1 MNNRRLKQELQN
13 AYLIP
18 EYKITCSMKVKQSE
32 LFPVS
37 SSKDCYKYLQNCYE
51 PETISYKEYF
61 YVLFLNRANK
71 VTGYAKIGEGGITGT
86 VADPRIVLQ
95 MALMAGAASLVLC
108 HNHPSGNLK
117 PSRQDEELTQK
128 IKCAA
133 NYLDIKVLDHV
144 IITEDAYYSFAD
156 EGIL

>member
-1 MNNRRLKQELQN
+1 MNNRRLKQELEP
-13 AYLIP
+13 ALLIP
-18 EYKITCSMKVKQSE
+18 EYKITCSMRVKQSE
-32 LFPVS
+32 LFLVCT
-37 SSKDCYKYLQNCYE
+37 SKDAYTYLQKCYE

-71 VTGYAKIGEGGITGT
+71 VTGFSKIGEGGISGT
-86 VADPRIVLQ
+86 VADPRIILQ

-128 IKCAA
+128 IKGAA
-133 NYLDIKVLDHV
+133 SFLDIKVLDHV
-144 IITEDAYYSFAD
+144 IIAEDAYYSFAD
-156 EGIL
+156 EGLI